1 MIADMYYHGQYVA
14 QDDEKCRDIL
24 EEMFENAESEAQDE
38 RCITSTRFPEIAVR
52 LADLNISE
60 ELDTEDDLE
69 SLFVA
74 RDILA
79 VRQMQ
84 RPFWGNIKTMKHI
97 LETTADMVG
106 TEYDFIDIYDLL
118 TFEVG
123 KATVTFNYADG
134 IYKIKIFPNEA
145 EIVYEFGDRWYHGAE
160 DFLEKARIDGKRIT
174 TFYDLI
180 SDIKIER

>member
-1 MIADMYYHGQYVA
+1 
-14 QDDEKCRDIL
+14 
-24 EEMFENAESEAQDE
+24 
-38 RCITSTRFPEIAVR
+38 
-52 LADLNISE
+52 
-60 ELDTEDDLE
+60 
-69 SLFVA
+69 
-74 RDILA
+74 
-79 VRQMQ
+79 
-84 RPFWGNIKTMKHI
+84 MKHI

-160 DFLEKARIDGKRIT
+160 DFLEKARIDGKHIT
-174 TFYDLI
+174 TVYDLI